1 MEQLL
6 CVSIGYLFG
15 NFQSSYIFVKLFRNE
30 DVRNI
35 GSGNPGTMNTLLFV
49 NKTLGALVL
58 FCDMLKAI
66 IPSII
71 CTIIFSGVNSIDA
84 IALCSFGAFLS
95 HCFPFWLEFRGGK
108 GVAVAVAFA
117 LTVDLRIFLV
127 ALFVAGIFGLLLKS
141 ATYGSYTFAIMLF
154 VCAVDFNHRLVVT
167 LCALFQS
174 ISIVV
179 LHIKRSSKTNYK
191 VIE

>member
-1 MEQLL
+1 MEQFL
-6 CVSIGYLFG
+6 CISIGYLFG
-15 NFQSSYIFVKLFRNE
+15 NFQSSYIFVRLFKNE

-35 GSGNPGTMNTLLFV
+35 GSGNPGTMNTLLNV

-58 FCDMLKAI
+58 FCDMLKTI

-71 CTIIFSGVNSIDA
+71 CTILFPGVESVNA
-84 IALCSFGAFLS
+84 IALCSLGAFLG
-95 HCFPFWLEFRGGK
+95 HCFPFWLAFKGGK

-127 ALFVAGIFGLLLKS
+127 SVIVAALFGLLLKS

-154 VCAVDFNHRLVVT
+154 VCAVDFDHSLVVI
-167 LCALFQS
+167 LCALAQS
-174 ISIVV
+174 IGIVLFHV
-179 LHIKRSSKTNYK
+179 KGRSAAKSTVN
-191 VIE
+191 

>member
-1 MEQLL
+1 MEQFL
-6 CVSIGYLFG
+6 CISIGYLFG
-15 NFQSSYIFVKLFRNE
+15 NFQSSYIFVRLFKNE

-35 GSGNPGTMNTLLFV
+35 GSGNPGTMNTLLNV

-58 FCDMLKAI
+58 FCDMLKTI

-71 CTIIFSGVNSIDA
+71 CTIVFPGVESVDA
-84 IALCSFGAFLS
+84 IALCSLGAFLG
-95 HCFPFWLEFRGGK
+95 HRFPFWLAFRGGK

-127 ALFVAGIFGLLLKS
+127 SVIVAALFGLLLKS

-154 VCAVDFNHRLVVT
+154 VCAVDFDHSLVVI
-167 LCALFQS
+167 LCALVQS
-174 ISIVV
+174 IGIVLFHV
-179 LHIKRSSKTNYK
+179 KGRSAAKSASN
-191 VIE
+191 